1 MFSISSR
8 SHHIGRLC
16 FFQNVTGYTPGISDR
31 TGRRLEDFG
40 STGRAVERNSDESQ
54 ITGNQMEA
62 DQTEENTAKK
72 DPVQENPVK
81 EYPAKEDPD

>member
-31 TGRRLEDFG
+31 TGHCFKDSG

-54 ITGNQMEA
+54 VSGNQMET
-62 DQTEENTAKK
+62 DQTKENPVEEDPAEKE
-72 DPVQENPVK
+72 DPVQ
-81 EYPAKEDPD
+81 